1 MASPKTVTGYDPV
14 SMQIINMDTTQSE
27 NLPPS
32 EDEVL
37 NDMVRLWRRKQ
48 KTLALK
54 DTGGVQQQA
63 AACSAPAL
71 HRDAARAALK
81 GGTCKPQ
88 WRPQQ
93 TPRIGR
99 DELIVVL
106 KPRTT
111 LDLKAT
117 FVPGQAGA
125 AVRNLIRDCGE
136 VELTVWAVWDQNVL
150 VCGLNSVPA
159 AERLL
164 GDVMLVVGGRQLPFR
179 GHAKASGDFCKGVIN
194 IDPNDTSISLKQK
207 LRWQDG
213 NILCVR
219 KLGNTNVA
227 VVTFEGKRVPRHVYC
242 SDQVMPVRLYKKT
255 IPACH
260 RCGTVGHRADICP
273 RPQSGRCGRCGSQVA
288 TTPEGPAEHECTP
301 RCLICGGSHLTGAAE
316 CRDKYRKPIKP
327 RLPPSNTKRTSAP
340 KGTPSAGVN
349 NKKKSPPTPGKP
361 GQVKATDN
369 AETRKQAPPFNAWD
383 FPSLENAQTKV
394 SGWVGAAS
402 EPLSPSPTE
411 VALQRQ
417 NAELRRHTE
426 ILAKKIHELEAKL
439 ARLAE
444 PQAQAGSSEPMQ
456 ETEPEN
462 LDDRASVA
470 SGLSSDSQ
478 CTAISVGNMPIMEN
492 RLETLERTIADMPG
506 KILEGVRASFREL
519 WQRELP
525 QIVESITPIVTDSV
539 LSIVHGRTG
548 VQFRNSRSRSR
559 SPRPDTRRRTVAP
572 RLTTGSEE
580 HIPAASFPEVMVSLP
595 EAPSPSGIGPAP
607 PK

>member
-1 MASPKTVTGYDPV
+1 
-14 SMQIINMDTTQSE
+14 MDTAQLE
-27 NLPPS
+27 DLPPS
-32 EDEVL
+32 EDEL
-37 NDMVRLWRRKQ
+37 LDDMVRIWRRKQ
-48 KTLALK
+48 KTLASK
-54 DTGGVQQQA
+54 DTGGVVQQQA
-63 AACSAPAL
+63 AARSAHAT
-71 HRDAARAALK
+71 HGNAASAALK
-81 GGTCKPQ
+81 GETHKSQ

-99 DELIVVL
+99 DVLIVVL

-111 LDLKAT
+111 LDLKET

-125 AVRNLIRDCGE
+125 AVRNLIRECGE
-136 VELTVWAVWDQNVL
+136 VELTVWPVWDQNVL

-179 GHAKASGDFCKGVIN
+179 GHAKASGDVCKGVIN
-194 IDPNDTSISLKQK
+194 IDPKDTSGSLKQK
-207 LRWQDG
+207 LRWKQG

-219 KLGNTNVA
+219 KLGDTDVA

-242 SDQVMPVRLYKKT
+242 SDQVIPVRLYKKT

-288 TTPEGPAEHECTP
+288 TTSEGSAEHECTP
-301 RCLICGGSHLTGAAE
+301 RCLICGGSHLTGAAD

-327 RLPPSNTKRTSAP
+327 RLPPTNTKRTSAP
-340 KGTPSAGVN
+340 KEAPSTKV
-349 NKKKSPPTPGKP
+349 NKKKSASTAGKP
-361 GQVKATDN
+361 GQVKTTDKAGTRTKTSTSN
-369 AETRKQAPPFNAWD
+369 ADD
-383 FPSLENAQTKV
+383 FPPLADAQTKV
-394 SGWVGAAS
+394 SGWVGAAPG
-402 EPLSPSPTE
+402 PLSPSPTE

-426 ILAKKIHELEAKL
+426 NLAKKIRELEAKL
-439 ARLAE
+439 ARLTE
-444 PQAQAGSSEPMQ
+444 PQAHGGPSEPMQ
-456 ETEPEN
+456 QTEPVN

-470 SGLSSDSQ
+470 SDLSSDSQ
-478 CTAISVGNMPIMEN
+478 CTGSTSIGHVPIMEH
-492 RLETLERTIADMPG
+492 RLENLERTIADMPS

-525 QIVESITPIVTDSV
+525 HMVESITPAVTDSV
-539 LSIVHGRTG
+539 LSIVQGRTG

-559 SPRPDTRRRTVAP
+559 SPRPDTRRRPVVS
-572 RLTTGSEE
+572 RQIIGSQE
-580 HIPAASFPEVMVSLP
+580 HIAAASSPETLVPPP
-595 EAPSPSGIGPAP
+595 EAPPLSGIGPAP
-607 PK
+607 NN

>member
-1 MASPKTVTGYDPV
+1 MASPKTVSGYDPV
-14 SMQIINMDTTQSE
+14 SVQIINMDTTQSE

-32 EDEVL
+32 KDEVL

-81 GGTCKPQ
+81 GGTCK
-88 WRPQQ
+88 
-93 TPRIGR
+93 
-99 DELIVVL
+99 
-106 KPRTT
+106 
-111 LDLKAT
+111 
-117 FVPGQAGA
+117 
-125 AVRNLIRDCGE
+125 
-136 VELTVWAVWDQNVL
+136 
-150 VCGLNSVPA
+150 S
-159 AERLL
+159 
-164 GDVMLVVGGRQLPFR
+164 
-179 GHAKASGDFCKGVIN
+179 
-194 IDPNDTSISLKQK
+194 
-207 LRWQDG
+207 
-213 NILCVR
+213 
-219 KLGNTNVA
+219 
-227 VVTFEGKRVPRHVYC
+227 
-242 SDQVMPVRLYKKT
+242 
-255 IPACH
+255 
-260 RCGTVGHRADICP
+260 
-273 RPQSGRCGRCGSQVA
+273 
-288 TTPEGPAEHECTP
+288 
-301 RCLICGGSHLTGAAE
+301 
-316 CRDKYRKPIKP
+316 
-327 RLPPSNTKRTSAP
+327 PS
-340 KGTPSAGVN
+340 
-349 NKKKSPPTPGKP
+349 TPGKP

-402 EPLSPSPTE
+402 ETLYPSPTE
-411 VALQRQ
+411 VALQGQ

-426 ILAKKIHELEAKL
+426 IVAKKIHELEAKL

-456 ETEPEN
+456 QTEPEN

-478 CTAISVGNMPIMEN
+478 CTAISVGNMSIMEN
-492 RLETLERTIADMPG
+492 QLETLERTIADMPC

-539 LSIVHGRTG
+539 RSIVHGTTG

-572 RLTTGSEE
+572 RQTTGSEE
-580 HIPAASFPEVMVSLP
+580 HIPAASFPEMMVSLP
-595 EAPSPSGIGPAP
+595 EAPSPSGIRPAP

>member
-1 MASPKTVTGYDPV
+1 MGSKCVGVWTELSARRREAPRRRHAVSLWSPT
-14 SMQIINMDTTQSE
+14 
-27 NLPPS
+27 
-32 EDEVL
+32 
-37 NDMVRLWRRKQ
+37 
-48 KTLALK
+48 
-54 DTGGVQQQA
+54 
-63 AACSAPAL
+63 
-71 HRDAARAALK
+71 
-81 GGTCKPQ
+81 
-88 WRPQQ
+88 
-93 TPRIGR
+93 
-99 DELIVVL
+99 
-106 KPRTT
+106 
-111 LDLKAT
+111 
-117 FVPGQAGA
+117 
-125 AVRNLIRDCGE
+125 
-136 VELTVWAVWDQNVL
+136 
-150 VCGLNSVPA
+150 SVPWTRQGLG
-159 AERLL
+159 RLL
-164 GDVMLVVGGRQLPFR
+164 Q
-179 GHAKASGDFCKGVIN
+179 GVIN

-207 LRWQDG
+207 LRWKHG

-242 SDQVMPVRLYKKT
+242 SDQVIPVRLYKKT

-349 NKKKSPPTPGKP
+349 NKKKSPSTPGKP
-361 GQVKATDN
+361 GQVKATEN

-383 FPSLENAQTKV
+383 FSSLENAQTKV
-394 SGWVGAAS
+394 RGWVGAAS

-439 ARLAE
+439 AR
-444 PQAQAGSSEPMQ
+444 PQAQAGPSEPMQ
-456 ETEPEN
+456 QTEPEN

-506 KILEGVRASFREL
+506 KILEGVRAYFREP

-559 SPRPDTRRRTVAP
+559 SPRPDTHRRTVAP
-572 RLTTGSEE
+572 RPTTGSEE
-580 HIPAASFPEVMVSLP
+580 HIPAASFPEMMVSLP
-595 EAPSPSGIGPAP
+595 EAPSPSGFGPAAGLGLRGLGIGHALGP
-607 PK
+607 TPEVRAAFGSLDVEVAEAPVRPLARQEEWLRFLMKQALHLPRGCCTLLVPLFTTQKASKWESRRRLVQRGSGQP

>member
-81 GGTCKPQ
+81 GGTCKPK

-106 KPRTT
+106 KPHN
-111 LDLKAT
+111 
-117 FVPGQAGA
+117 AGSEGHL
-125 AVRNLIRDCGE
+125 RSRPSRSCL
-136 VELTVWAVWDQNVL
+136 
-150 VCGLNSVPA
+150 PA

-207 LRWQDG
+207 LRWKHG

-227 VVTFEGKRVPRHVYC
+227 VVTFEGKRVPLM
-242 SDQVMPVRLYKKT
+242 STAAIKLSL
-255 IPACH
+255 
-260 RCGTVGHRADICP
+260 ADICP

-349 NKKKSPPTPGKP
+349 NKKKSPSTP
-361 GQVKATDN
+361 
-369 AETRKQAPPFNAWD
+369 EAWASQGD
-383 FPSLENAQTKV
+383 RQCRDQEAGAALQRLGLPITGNAQTKV

-456 ETEPEN
+456 QTEPEN

-478 CTAISVGNMPIMEN
+478 CTAIS
-492 RLETLERTIADMPG
+492 
-506 KILEGVRASFREL
+506 
-519 WQRELP
+519 LP

-572 RLTTGSEE
+572 RPTTGSEE
-580 HIPAASFPEVMVSLP
+580 HIPAASFPEMMVSLP
-595 EAPSPSGIGPAP
+595 EAPSPSGLGLLRRNKKKNIDYGYP
-607 PK
+607 PQQKANNKI